1 MGIPLYFFVNGVAG
15 QDSSVCTTQRNTRQ
29 LFPHCPDELKERV
42 VHLFDER
49 SRIYSNEETHER
61 QVRFEADIGYRW
73 KMDLNLRCEYNNLN
87 LSELLSKRSKDGA
100 LWLFYSVDGAHF
112 MIYDSSTRSM
122 IVVTGLN
129 EILKERNG
137 AISSLDCSK
146 SDEEGIYQ
154 TGIGLNNGDVRIMNC
169 DNMGSIRESHII
181 ASSEGPSTVTD
192 VFSGLLPEYCMAFSS
207 KDGLLVTDMAGPK
220 TTFKV
225 PLDAEDTRAGI
236 EFKTILSFPHL
247 ILFNDQQIW
256 HYENVFQNL
265 PNKTKYFLPPDE
277 RLLNVKPCF
286 NNNLLLLETDQRYV
300 SVHTSST
307 GNTHDDA
314 CTIFR
319 KTDQNLLSTYQ
330 VSCIDQQVFVAE
342 QHLYGTCLTM
352 YKHSPIANQW
362 LSLGYT
368 DIRAKYNI
376 SKVLRL
382 TVLSIDDRNSHNN
395 NSENHL
401 LSILAED
408 GTIQMFSILPY

>member
-1 MGIPLYFFVNGVAG
+1 MGIPLYFFDNGIG
-15 QDSSVCTTQRNTRQ
+15 TQNSSACNAQRNTRQ
-29 LFPHCPDELKERV
+29 RFPHCPEELKERV
-42 VHLFDER
+42 VHLFDDR
-49 SRIYSNEETHER
+49 SRNDGNGESHER
-61 QVRFEADIGYRW
+61 QVRFEDDIAYRW

-100 LWLFYSVDGAHF
+100 LWLFYSADGAHF

-122 IVVTGLN
+122 TVVTGLHV
-129 EILKERNG
+129 ILNERNG
-137 AISSLDCSK
+137 TISSLDCYK
-146 SDEEGIYQ
+146 NDEESVYQ
-154 TGIGLNNGDVRIMNC
+154 TVLGLTNGDVRMVNC
-169 DNMGSIRESHII
+169 DNMGGIRDSHII
-181 ASSEGPSTVTD
+181 VLSEQRSTITD

-207 KDGLLVTDMAGPK
+207 KDGLLVTDMVGPK

-225 PLDAEDTRAGI
+225 RLDAEDTSAGM
-236 EFKTILSFPHL
+236 EFKALLSFPHL
-247 ILFNDQQIW
+247 ILFNHQEIW
-256 HYENVFQNL
+256 HYENVFQNVS
-265 PNKTKYFLPPDE
+265 TKIKYYLPPEE

-286 NNNLLLLETDQRYV
+286 KNNLLLLETDQRYV

-307 GNTHDDA
+307 GNSYDDA
-314 CTIFR
+314 CTLFR

-330 VSCIDQQVFVAE
+330 VSCIGQQVFVTE

-382 TVLSIDDRNSHNN
+382 TVLSTDDRNDN
-395 NSENHL
+395 NSENYL

-408 GTIQMFSILPY
+408 GTIQIFSILPY